1 MRLSQ
6 FLLCG
11 VLATDKPQ
19 LDRGIGSNQ
28 NDDKIGYR
36 TLDWASGELDVNNWN
51 QVNWENN
58 ERGAMMRSRRNNQ
71 IRKQLEG
78 KTGTSGANR
87 KGNYKTRFKK
97 LFLFNYLR
105 NFTLLLARG

>member
-19 LDRGIGSNQ
+19 LDRGIGSSQ

-78 KTGTSGANR
+78 KTGTSRANR
-87 KGNYKTRFKK
+87 KGSYKTGF
-97 LFLFNYLR
+97 
-105 NFTLLLARG
+105 

>member
-11 VLATDKPQ
+11 ALATNKPQ
-19 LDRGIGSNQ
+19 LDRGILANQ
-28 NDDKIGYR
+28 NDDKVGYR
-36 TLDWASGELDVNNWN
+36 TLDWASGELDVENWN

-78 KTGTSGANR
+78 KTGTSSANR
-87 KGNYKTRFKK
+87 KGNLTSGFK
-97 LFLFNYLR
+97 FNLH
-105 NFTLLLARG
+105 LLIT